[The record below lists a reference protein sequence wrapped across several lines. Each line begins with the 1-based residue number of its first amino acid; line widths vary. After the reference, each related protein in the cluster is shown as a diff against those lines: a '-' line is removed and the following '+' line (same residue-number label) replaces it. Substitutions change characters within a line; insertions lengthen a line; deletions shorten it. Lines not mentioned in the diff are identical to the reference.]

1 MAPLNQ
7 HTDLHVSA
15 VTKFDKMQWLI
26 VHHRPL
32 DIEVMLGLHT
42 KVNIIPVIA
51 KVISVPHIYDK
62 NYLRIILQADT
73 FTAVER
79 KQFKEKV
86 GGSRRICKQIEM
98 YLIDRIK

>member
-7 HTDLHVSA
+7 NTDLHVSA
-15 VTKFDKMQWLI
+15 VTKFDRLQWLT

-51 KVISVPHIYDK
+51 KVILMRHIWQKLFAYHFAGRHIYSSGK
-62 NYLRIILQADT
+62 EAIQ
-73 FTAVER
+73 R
-79 KQFKEKV
+79 KGKWLKKDV
-86 GGSRRICKQIEM
+86 
-98 YLIDRIK
+98 